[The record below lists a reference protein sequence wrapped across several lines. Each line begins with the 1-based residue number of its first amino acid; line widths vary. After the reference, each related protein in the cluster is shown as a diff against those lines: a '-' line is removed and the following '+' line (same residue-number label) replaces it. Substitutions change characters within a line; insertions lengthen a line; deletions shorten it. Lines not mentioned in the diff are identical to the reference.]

1 MWLQD
6 LKRAIDL
13 LSANPK
19 YKEYLFQRI
28 VPNGKCIAFF
38 TTHFTIVQVY
48 KDGKIEE
55 IQP

>member
-19 YKEYLFQRI
+19 YKEYLFRQI
-28 VPNGKCIAFF
+28 VPSGKCIAFF

-48 KDGKIEE
+48 KDGRIEE